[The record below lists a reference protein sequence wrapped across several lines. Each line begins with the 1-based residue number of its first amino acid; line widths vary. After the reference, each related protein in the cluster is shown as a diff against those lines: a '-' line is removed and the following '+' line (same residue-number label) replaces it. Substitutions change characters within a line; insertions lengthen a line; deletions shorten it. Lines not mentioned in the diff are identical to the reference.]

1 MILFMAKLHSLGKYE
16 TLTNKLGSVHKTILN
31 IN

>member
-1 MILFMAKLHSLGKYE
+1 MILFMAKLHSLWEYE